1 MIAIKKLSKYFGK
14 RVIFD
19 DLNLSFD
26 KGKIYALI
34 GESGSG
40 KTTLLNILAKLE
52 TYDSGSVTY
61 DDTDLKEIKSQVYYR
76 DYLGYLFQ
84 NFGLIENDSISYNL
98 DLGLVGKKLRKNDI
112 QECKEKVMKDVHLEY
127 LNLNQKI
134 YELSG
139 GEAQRV
145 ALAKLFLKNPPIILA
160 DEPTAS
166 LDPDNAQEIMDLIR
180 SLKNPNRIIIIATH
194 NPGIWEQADQVIRLN
209 KIRYNNSNDDIS

>member
-112 QECKEKVMKDVHLEY
+112 QECKEKVMKDVHQEH

-180 SLKNPNRIIIIATH
+180 SLTNPNRIIIIATH

>member
-61 DDTDLKEIKSQVYYR
+61 DGTDLKEIKSQVYYR

-98 DLGLVGKKLRKNDI
+98 DLGLVGKKLRMQRKSD
-112 QECKEKVMKDVHLEY
+112 ERCS
-127 LNLNQKI
+127 
-134 YELSG
+134 SG
-139 GEAQRV
+139 TF
-145 ALAKLFLKNPPIILA
+145 K
-160 DEPTAS
+160 S
-166 LDPDNAQEIMDLIR
+166 
-180 SLKNPNRIIIIATH
+180 
-194 NPGIWEQADQVIRLN
+194 
-209 KIRYNNSNDDIS
+209 

>member
-61 DDTDLKEIKSQVYYR
+61 DGTDLKEIKSQVYYR

-98 DLGLVGKKLRKNDI
+98 DLGLVGKKLRKQRKSD
-112 QECKEKVMKDVHLEY
+112 ERCS
-127 LNLNQKI
+127 
-134 YELSG
+134 SG
-139 GEAQRV
+139 TF
-145 ALAKLFLKNPPIILA
+145 K
-160 DEPTAS
+160 S
-166 LDPDNAQEIMDLIR
+166 
-180 SLKNPNRIIIIATH
+180 
-194 NPGIWEQADQVIRLN
+194 
-209 KIRYNNSNDDIS
+209 

>member
-76 DYLGYLFQ
+76 DYWVICFKT
-84 NFGLIENDSISYNL
+84 
-98 DLGLVGKKLRKNDI
+98 LGL
-112 QECKEKVMKDVHLEY
+112 
-127 LNLNQKI
+127 
-134 YELSG
+134 
-139 GEAQRV
+139 
-145 ALAKLFLKNPPIILA
+145 LKMI
-160 DEPTAS
+160 
-166 LDPDNAQEIMDLIR
+166 
-180 SLKNPNRIIIIATH
+180 
-194 NPGIWEQADQVIRLN
+194 V
-209 KIRYNNSNDDIS
+209 

>member
-98 DLGLVGKKLRKNDI
+98 DLGLVGKKLRKNI
-112 QECKEKVMKDVHLEY
+112 
-127 LNLNQKI
+127 
-134 YELSG
+134 
-139 GEAQRV
+139 
-145 ALAKLFLKNPPIILA
+145 
-160 DEPTAS
+160 
-166 LDPDNAQEIMDLIR
+166 
-180 SLKNPNRIIIIATH
+180 
-194 NPGIWEQADQVIRLN
+194 
-209 KIRYNNSNDDIS
+209 

>member
-112 QECKEKVMKDVHLEY
+112 QECKEKVMKDVHLE
-127 LNLNQKI
+127 
-134 YELSG
+134 
-139 GEAQRV
+139 QRV